1 MPLGS
6 ASTGRRRSQPFLDQA
21 PKLDYRLAP
30 SGLSLE
36 VLQANPRGV
45 RVPLKTAYEKCRD
58 AGFATPSGKIEIFS
72 TVLLGIGEPPLPE
85 FRAPEELAAPWNKS
99 RVRES

>member
-1 MPLGS
+1 MAVSYAPIPALPRSSLQARLLLG
-6 ASTGRRRSQPFLDQA
+6 
-21 PKLDYRLAP
+21 P

-36 VLQANPRGV
+36 VLQANPRDV